1 MGGSVTTALFFSMAD
16 QKVSSLWKKILFNKQ
31 LTIESF
37 AMKPYFLIL
46 VFFLNIGIPREGYS
60 VQRELLISLFKVLQP
75 WMMEKN
81 SYLKEGALPPKI
93 LETFNEVDIPFKNLN
108 SIAQKFFLRPSGTE
122 RIDVLNSPQDPFL
135 KEKTPE
141 LMLLFEKMGF
151 LTKIDPPKETL

>member
-81 SYLKEGALPPKI
+81 SYLKEWALPPKI

-108 SIAQKFFLRPSGTE
+108 SIVKNFF
-122 RIDVLNSPQDPFL
+122 
-135 KEKTPE
+135 
-141 LMLLFEKMGF
+141 
-151 LTKIDPPKETL
+151 

>member
-1 MGGSVTTALFFSMAD
+1 
-16 QKVSSLWKKILFNKQ
+16 
-31 LTIESF
+31 
-37 AMKPYFLIL
+37 
-46 VFFLNIGIPREGYS
+46 
-60 VQRELLISLFKVLQP
+60 
-75 WMMEKN
+75 MMEKN